1 MSSLG
6 QMVAGIAHE
15 INNPNNFIYG
25 NINHAIEYSKDLLD
39 LINLYQEEYPN
50 PTSKIEEISEKLDL
64 IFLTEDLQ
72 KLLNSIKIGSE
83 RIKKIVLSLRNF
95 SRLDESGMKPVNLH
109 EGIDSTILILQ
120 NKLNY

>member
-25 NINHAIEYSKDLLD
+25 NINHAIEYSKDLLN

-50 PTSKIEEISEKLDL
+50 PTSKIEEIAEKIDL
-64 IFLTEDLQ
+64 NFLTEDLQ
-72 KLLNSIKIGSE
+72 KLLSSIKIGAE
-83 RIKKIVLSLRNF
+83 
-95 SRLDESGMKPVNLH
+95 
-109 EGIDSTILILQ
+109 
-120 NKLNY
+120 